1 MHLESQLRRAFHLSA
16 PEIPEEGWASFAER
30 AVVQVYEKN
39 QILKKEGAP
48 ERFLHFILEG
58 SAGVFLETAHQ
69 DICID
74 LCFEGEFLVDYLSL
88 LTRQPTQ
95 LYTKS
100 LEPLRVATLSRD
112 HLMELYTTPL
122 GEKIRVIVA
131 ESLFIHKQ
139 QQQVELLSLTAEQR
153 YRKMLDEHPEWVSRT
168 AQIHLASLLGVTPES
183 LSRIR
188 KKVSGN

>member
-88 LTRQPTQ
+88 LTPPGGNPFQRPPDGVIYYPSWRKDPGHRSRKPVYSQTA
-95 LYTKS
+95 
-100 LEPLRVATLSRD
+100 AT
-112 HLMELYTTPL
+112 
-122 GEKIRVIVA
+122 
-131 ESLFIHKQ
+131 
-139 QQQVELLSLTAEQR
+139 
-153 YRKMLDEHPEWVSRT
+153 SRT
-168 AQIHLASLLGVTPES
+168 AFPHGGAAV
-183 LSRIR
+183 
-188 KKVSGN
+188 